1 MHSFD
6 VYIDNTFAETVYAQ
20 SRIGAWE
27 EIGKSGLYIKY
38 NIKTLSERV
47 ARVQIFWTK

>member
-20 SRIGAWE
+20 NRTSAWA
-27 EIGKSGLYIKY
+27 EIGKSGLYVEY

-47 ARVQIFWTK
+47 ARVQVVWTK